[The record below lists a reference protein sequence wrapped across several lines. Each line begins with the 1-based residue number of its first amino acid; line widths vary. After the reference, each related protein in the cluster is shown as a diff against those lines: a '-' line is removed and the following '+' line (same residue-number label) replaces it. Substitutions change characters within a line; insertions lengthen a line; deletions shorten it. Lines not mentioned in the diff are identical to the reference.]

1 MKIHELPQ
9 DTQQLLTQLMDLL
22 VHALDAVRNE
32 VPHLTALSKS
42 WMPYGVASG
51 ILFGGDVAFPALP
64 ALELDQSD
72 EIEKLH
78 KKLLSSG
85 DGILYGVILSAA
97 RDSVGAAWA
106 VTPKLVSRAE
116 YSALLD
122 KRQPIDRRVRELLDE
137 HAGDQK
143 LIFIAYGQPKAGQ
156 PPRLRKSATGQLITL
171 DADPRL
177 EALFNEAREL
187 YRAAGLE
194 PIILNWTRAEDH
206 SLNVE
211 DFYT

>member
-1 MKIHELPQ
+1 MKTQELPQ
-9 DTQQLLTQLMDLL
+9 DTRQILTDLMGLL
-22 VHALDAVRNE
+22 VRSLDAIGND

-42 WMPYGVASG
+42 WMPHGVASG
-51 ILFGGDVAFPALP
+51 ILFGGDVVSPARP
-64 ALELDQSD
+64 PFDLDQSY
-72 EIEKLH
+72 EIGKLH

-122 KRQPIDRRVRELLDE
+122 KRRPIDQRIRELLDE

-211 DFYT
+211 DFHT